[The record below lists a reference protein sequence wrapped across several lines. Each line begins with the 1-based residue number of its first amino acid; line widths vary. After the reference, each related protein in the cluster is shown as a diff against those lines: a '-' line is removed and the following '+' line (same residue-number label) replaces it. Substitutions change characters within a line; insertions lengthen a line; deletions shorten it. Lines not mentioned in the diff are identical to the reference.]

1 MSGQVKGWCPGAH
14 RPMQAA
20 DGLILRIR
28 PKLGR
33 LTAAQAQ
40 GLAALAQAEGQSH
53 LALTSRANL
62 QWRGVKSQRY
72 ETIMAGLDALG
83 LLDADAAQEQAR
95 NMLLTPF
102 WAEGDGTLE
111 LAEALTAALP
121 NFPALPGK
129 FGFALDTGPAPVLA
143 EISADIRLE
152 RDAAGGLLVRADGA
166 MRGESVTAQTAIPA
180 IRKLADWFLAQGGA
194 PGGRGRMRGLIRT
207 GTLPPGLNAGP
218 AARAGQTP
226 PLASFAFGE
235 LPVESLAA
243 LAGLGTELRLTPWR
257 ALYLPG
263 LTGLPALPGLIGA
276 EDPLQRTFACTGAP
290 GCAEGFAPTRALAT
304 ALAAHL
310 PPGKTLHVSGCG
322 KLCAHPGRCDVTL
335 IAAPDGFHL
344 NDGPGLDPAALL
356 SHPRRVF
363 GRP

>member
-1 MSGQVKGWCPGAH
+1 MSGTVKGWCPGAH

-28 PKLGR
+28 PPLGR
-33 LTAAQAQ
+33 LSAAQAQ
-40 GLAALAQAEGQSH
+40 GLAALARAEGQSH

-72 ETIMAGLDALG
+72 EIIMAGLEALG

-95 NMLLTPF
+95 NILLTPF
-102 WAEGDGTLE
+102 WRDGDGTLE
-111 LAEALTAALP
+111 WAEELTAALP

-129 FGFALDTGPAPVLA
+129 FGFVLDTGPAPVLTA
-143 EISADIRLE
+143 ISADIRLE
-152 RDAAGGLLVRADGA
+152 RDEAGGLLVRADGA
-166 MRGESVTAQTAIPA
+166 ALGEAVTAQTAIPA
-180 IRKLADWFLAQGGA
+180 MRRLADWFLAQGGA
-194 PGGRGRMRGLIRT
+194 PGGRGRMRGLLRS
-207 GTLPPGLNAGP
+207 GALPPGLNAAP
-218 AARAGQTP
+218 AATTGQIP

-243 LAGLGTELRLTPWR
+243 LAGLGPELRLTPWR

-263 LTGLPALPGLIGA
+263 LTALPALPGLIGA
-276 EDPLQRTFACTGAP
+276 DDPLQLIFACTGAP
-290 GCAEGFAPTRALAT
+290 GCAEGFAPTRALAA

-322 KLCAHPGRCDVTL
+322 KLCAHPGKCDFTL

-363 GRP
+363 GTP